1 MALKRSG
8 VMGTIVTILKGAVVT
23 AFVSVLQ
30 LGSIVTVLQCV
41 AIGVMDQCCNMAS
54 IDAVFAL
61 ER

>member
-1 MALKRSG
+1 
-8 VMGTIVTILKGAVVT
+8 MGTIVTILKGAIVT

-30 LGSIVTVLQCV
+30 LGSIVTALQCV
-41 AIGVMDQCCNMAS
+41 AIGVMVQCCNMAS